1 MPMTNFIKKIK
12 IVSSRILFENFAIPK
27 VKKERISKAVF
38 KKYLPNKAVIVDCGS
53 HDGADSVELAKLF
66 KMATIHSFEPV
77 DALYARLLKNTS
89 PYKNILC
96 YKIALA
102 DKCGIMDFYISEGG
116 SDGSSSLLE
125 PKDHLID
132 YPDTFFEKKI
142 TVNTLTLDAWA
153 EQHQIDKIDLLWLDM
168 QGFELNMLKASPKVL
183 STVKMIHTEV
193 STKETY
199 KGVSLYSEYKGYL
212 ESKGFKVLIEA
223 LPENADMGNILFL
236 RK

>member
-1 MPMTNFIKKIK
+1 MTSFIKKVK
-12 IVSSRILFENFAIPK
+12 IISSRILFENFAIPA

-38 KKYLPNKAVIVDCGS
+38 KKYLPNKMVIVDCGS

-66 KMATIHSFEPV
+66 KNATIHSFEPV
-77 DALYARLLKNTS
+77 DALYARLLKNAN
-89 PYKNILC
+89 PYKNIFC

-102 DKCGIMDFYISEGG
+102 DRCGTMDFYISEGG

-142 TVNTLTLDAWA
+142 IVNTLTLDAWA
-153 EQHQIDKIDLLWLDM
+153 QQQQIDKIDLLWLDM
-168 QGFELNMLKASPKVL
+168 QGFELNMLKASPKIL
-183 STVKMIHTEV
+183 STVSLIHTEV

-199 KGVSLYSEYKGYL
+199 KGVSLYGEYRAYL
-212 ESKGFKVLIEA
+212 ENNGFKVLIEA
-223 LPENADMGNILFL
+223 MPAQTDMGNVLFM